1 MPGVYEWM
9 KALHVL
15 AVMIWMAGMMVL
27 PFLFM
32 SHCDAPVGSEKS
44 ALLKTIE
51 HFLLKRIIN
60 PAMIV
65 AWLAGPYLAWSG
77 HWWTSGWFHAKL
89 AVVVALS
96 GVHGLFARWVKDFAA
111 DRERNMRLT
120 YSIASTLPITA
131 LTAIVILVIV
141 RPF

>member
-1 MPGVYEWM
+1 MYEWI

-15 AVMIWMAGMMVL
+15 AVMIWMAGMIVL
-27 PFLFM
+27 PFLFI
-32 SHCDAPVGSEKS
+32 SHCDAAAGSEKS
-44 ALLKTIE
+44 ALLKKIE
-51 HFLLKRIIN
+51 HLLLKRIIN

-77 HWWTSGWFHAKL
+77 HWWTSGWFQAKL
-89 AVVVALS
+89 TVVVALS

-111 DRERNMRLT
+111 DRERKVRLT
-120 YSIASTLPITA
+120 YSIAGTLPITT

-141 RPF
+141 KPF